1 MFSHPDS
8 QDVFDAVGVDADR
21 DVRRLVAHVRPVA
34 DLDDER
40 VEVEHRVELLQRP
53 GLPGFD
59 PLEHRIGDLADR
71 LAGQL
76 GAQRAL
82 QVGLDVADRH
92 PAGVEADDLLVQ
104 PAQAALALG
113 DQPGGEAGVP
123 VAGHVQAQRPD
134 LAGDRLG
141 CRAVAAVGTAPPR
154 RVPGRI
160 AQMVGELGGQPPL
173 QHRFDHL
180 GEEAAFAGQPDPAVG
195 GAVDQLV
202 EPAVVGEQLAQLP
215 ARGPSRP
222 DQPFVI
228 MLGRTMIIW
237 LVRVSRVLDHS
248 HPVLLSETPPG
259 LRFGPRLLVGSAWGA
274 VPRLLSVRFPRPPA
288 EPDVRLSPHPA
299 LHARCGPHPIAG
311 AGFGVQGVA
320 MFAPR

>member
-1 MFSHPDS
+1 LDSSAHTEAQNFAPSVFSHPDS

-59 PLEHRIGDLADR
+59 PLEHRIGDFADR

-104 PAQAALALG
+104 SAQAALALG

-141 CRAVAAVGTAPPR
+141 CRAVAAVGTAPPG

-173 QHRFDHL
+173 QHRLDHL

-195 GAVDQLV
+195 GPVDQLI
-202 EPAVVGEQLAQLP
+202 EPAVIGEQLAQLT
-215 ARGPSRP
+215 ARDPRRT

-237 LVRVSRVLDHS
+237 LVRVSRVLDHV
-248 HPVLLSETPPG
+248 HPVLLSETTS
-259 LRFGPRLLVGSAWGA
+259 VSGSDHD
-274 VPRLLSVRFPRPPA
+274 S
-288 EPDVRLSPHPA
+288 
-299 LHARCGPHPIAG
+299 
-311 AGFGVQGVA
+311 
-320 MFAPR
+320 